1 MIESQTESLGKQ
13 KQRRAGGPHLYPKEF
28 NMSDHEA
35 PLGKVL
41 ICRPF
46 ITVKGKRIFA
56 SAYGKEAFCFYV
68 DAEKSEK

>member
-1 MIESQTESLGKQ
+1 
-13 KQRRAGGPHLYPKEF
+13 
-28 NMSDHEA
+28 MSDHEA